1 MTNQNLW
8 PSLHIHRL
16 GRIHFPTFSRRIHT
30 MYNLRRGDRTEG
42 VGDGRD
48 GDAGNVELERLV
60 RFDRDAILLAGSVE
74 DGTEFT
80 TK

>member
-1 MTNQNLW
+1 
-8 PSLHIHRL
+8 
-16 GRIHFPTFSRRIHT
+16 